1 MPSGQAFLA
10 SQMAAAAQAAA
21 NREAALRRRA
31 EADEKQFEAAQ
42 QAESE
47 GDLAAASMLYQRLAL
62 RRPASSTTTTARDK
76 LKEIQTVALG
86 KLKALEDELTQ
97 IKRPEGTPFAP
108 VQLDGE
114 KVTKSFQQLD
124 ALLLEYAGVATVEGR
139 IQDRIRQLR
148 GDGKFAA
155 VLQEPPAA
163 ELWKLGQSYEQQQ
176 QSCCAVL
183 VYEQAAALSPAPTAK
198 LARARL
204 KELERDATVMASVK
218 RCRTLQLCH
227 EKFRKAE
234 QLKKLHPDEARE
246 HLARIL
252 EMAPADTSIH
262 RAAREQLAMLQ

>member
-1 MPSGQAFLA
+1 MGQAFLA

-21 NREAALRRRA
+21 KREAALRRRA
-31 EADEKQFEAAQ
+31 AVDGKQFAVAQ

-62 RRPASSTTTTARDK
+62 RRPASSITISAREK
-76 LKEIQTVALG
+76 LKAIQTVALG
-86 KLKALEDELTQ
+86 KLKSLEDELSPTNE
-97 IKRPEGTPFAP
+97 PAGTPL
-108 VQLDGE
+108 QQIELDSGQI
-114 KVTKSFQQLD
+114 TKIFEQLD

-139 IQDRIRQLR
+139 IQDRVNHLR
-148 GDGKFAA
+148 GNGMYAA

-176 QSCCAVL
+176 QTCCAVL

-204 KELERDATVMASVK
+204 KELERDAAVMASVK
-218 RCRTLQLCH
+218 RCRDLQLCH

-234 QLKKLHPDEARE
+234 LLKKLHPDEARE

-252 EMAPADTSIH
+252 ELAPAETSIH
-262 RAAREQLAMLQ
+262 QAAREQLAMLK